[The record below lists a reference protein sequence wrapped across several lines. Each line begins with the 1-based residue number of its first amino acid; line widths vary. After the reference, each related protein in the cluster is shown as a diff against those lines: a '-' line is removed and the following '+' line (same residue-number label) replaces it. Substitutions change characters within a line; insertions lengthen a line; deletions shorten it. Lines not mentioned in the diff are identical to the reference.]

1 MFPNYK
7 TTNQNFLYNVN
18 NLFRQNMNTFFNF
31 DNILEKYKKYNINY
45 KINNLFNKYPKKFDA
60 ISFKESFKNIK
71 QKKIKN
77 DDIDSMNDYDDY
89 IELAI
94 DNNNDNNNIK
104 LLIFL
109 STTSFLFLFYARK
122 NFYKLF
128 SYYKYI
134 NVPK

>member
-1 MFPNYK
+1 MFSNYK
-7 TTNQNFLYNVN
+7 TMNQNFLYNVN

-45 KINNLFNKYPKKFDA
+45 KINNLFNKYPKKFYA
-60 ISFKESFKNIK
+60 ISFKESFKDIK

-122 NFYKLF
+122 NFYNLF